1 MARGARAVRA
11 EWSDPNEV
19 AATILAPYFDVTRA
33 LFCGHVPERAS
44 GPLSKLRRTK
54 FRISD
59 EVADTGRHFAGTTE
73 DGLLIVLAPAIVDL
87 GPESAS
93 AIIAHEFGHAADF
106 MYPAGFLPPPRGSG
120 PVRWLG
126 DEPESKELVAWRQYW
141 HDRTEMGRSRDTTP
155 EVENA
160 KDQIEWAADSIAESV
175 VGRSIRYCGECLVQC
190 WNPRAPR
197 RPALLR

>member
-1 MARGARAVRA
+1 MSRAQRLDS
-11 EWSDPNEV
+11 WEV

-33 LFCGHVPERAS
+33 AFAEFVPHGAS
-44 GPLSKLRRTK
+44 APLSKLRRTK

-59 EVADTGRHFAGTTE
+59 EVRDTERHFAGTTE
-73 DGLLIVLAPAIVDL
+73 DGMLIVLSPAIIDL

-106 MYPAGFLPPPRGSG
+106 MYPSDFFPPERGSG
-120 PVRWLG
+120 AARWLG
-126 DEPESKELVAWRQYW
+126 DEADCKQLRAWRQHW
-141 HDRTEMGRSRDTTP
+141 NERTEMARLTAKTP
-155 EVENA
+155 EIENA
-160 KDQIEWAADSIAESV
+160 KDQVEWAADSIAESV
-175 VGRSIRYCGECLVQC
+175 VGRAIRYCGDCMVQC